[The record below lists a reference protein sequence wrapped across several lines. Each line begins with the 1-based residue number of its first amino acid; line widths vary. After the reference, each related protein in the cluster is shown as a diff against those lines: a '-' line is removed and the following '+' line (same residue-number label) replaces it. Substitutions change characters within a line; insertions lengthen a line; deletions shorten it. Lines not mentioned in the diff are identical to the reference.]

1 LRWCIDN
8 VVIEFDAAGNQK
20 PSKKRSVERIDA
32 AVSSIMAFARARTA
46 EATGVNGE
54 SIYELQGLEVF

>member
-1 LRWCIDN
+1 
-8 VVIEFDAAGNQK
+8 
-20 PSKKRSVERIDA
+20 
-32 AVSSIMAFARARTA
+32 MAFARARTA